1 MIYYFGKTLAP
12 SLAMQANPAV
22 RKAAE
27 ELVQA
32 ICVDTSVAAVSVT
45 HDSLSELK
53 HIHGISEKINDNA
66 AALVSLLGKADEK
79 AVTLSK
85 SNEKIL
91 SALVDLKSA
100 VVSNTRIQT
109 LQWAIT
115 YVKST
120 QPNEIVGNF
129 EYHAALP
136 PNDRAQSSKA
146 LVLSILFTFL
156 GGLGRYV
163 AGYSG
168 LSTSYQ
174 TPTNDAKV
182 AAEAKFK
189 KELAEQIKGLTGLET
204 KYVPQ
209 SDGRIA
215 IYLSS

>member
-1 MIYYFGKTLAP
+1 MP
-12 SLAMQANPAV
+12 ANPAV

-32 ICVDTSVAAVSVT
+32 ICVDTSAAAVSVT

-53 HIHGISEKINDNA
+53 HIHGISEEINGNA
-66 AALVSLLGKADEK
+66 AALVSLLGKVDEK
-79 AVTLSK
+79 AETLSK

-91 SALVDLKSA
+91 SALVDLKGA
-100 VVSNTRIQT
+100 VVKNTRIQT

-115 YVKST
+115 YIKSS
-120 QPNEIVGNF
+120 QPSEILGNF
-129 EYHAALP
+129 EYHSALP
-136 PNDRAQSSKA
+136 PNERAQSSKA

-156 GGLGRYV
+156 GGQGRFV

-168 LSTSYQ
+168 LSYGHQAPS
-174 TPTNDAKV
+174 NEAKV

-189 KELAEQIKGLTGLET
+189 KELSEQIKGLTGLET
-204 KYVPQ
+204 KYVAQ

-215 IYLSS
+215 IYLS